1 MRHAFAIVLLGAL
14 AFGQRAPTRIDPAAL
29 SAQVADATA
38 EERVVLEPAA
48 LESLLG
54 QALALDDDAFAALGG
69 RELDRAAQAGLVG
82 TPAEH
87 RGELFRLRGTLIEMQ
102 SLADSERRTSYT
114 RGRLVLE
121 SGLDAYFVAAELPL
135 GIAAGDTVR
144 CDAFFLKLYS
154 RALDDK
160 WLDAPLFVARKL
172 SRSTA
177 RIEPV
182 RELPSDVLAS
192 ERDDTLADGGRE
204 LASDGL
210 WHLLSYAANADPA
223 AIDWERAPQLDAA
236 QLARWRDDAGAERG
250 RPVRIDSALLVHC
263 DPVDPGENPLRW
275 SSLHAG
281 WLAPWSAD
289 DGVSLVQFVKAP
301 ADDPR
306 AQRTSVSARGFFL
319 RNVAYER
326 ENGEV
331 ALAPL
336 VVLQTLEPAVT
347 VTTSSWTW
355 VLAIASGL
363 FAALVAA
370 FVILRRDARSSSSLR
385 AELEHRARAV
395 EPAKAGRT

>member
-1 MRHAFAIVLLGAL
+1 M
-14 AFGQRAPTRIDPAAL
+14 
-29 SAQVADATA
+29 
-38 EERVVLEPAA
+38 
-48 LESLLG
+48 
-54 QALALDDDAFAALGG
+54 
-69 RELDRAAQAGLVG
+69 
-82 TPAEH
+82 
-87 RGELFRLRGTLIEMQ
+87 
-102 SLADSERRTSYT
+102 
-114 RGRLVLE
+114 
-121 SGLDAYFVAAELPL
+121 
-135 GIAAGDTVR
+135 
-144 CDAFFLKLYS
+144 
-154 RALDDK
+154 
-160 WLDAPLFVARKL
+160 
-172 SRSTA
+172 
-177 RIEPV
+177 
-182 RELPSDVLAS
+182 
-192 ERDDTLADGGRE
+192 
-204 LASDGL
+204 
-210 WHLLSYAANADPA
+210 
-223 AIDWERAPQLDAA
+223 
-236 QLARWRDDAGAERG
+236 
-250 RPVRIDSALLVHC
+250 LVHC